1 MVDGHVRFLRCAPT
15 VATSVT
21 RSSSTRDGVRS
32 GRTAG
37 TRPHPATGTGPQATE
52 RPVGTDTAV
61 SPDARD
67 SVDRSTGR
75 H

>member
-1 MVDGHVRFLRCAPT
+1 VVDGHVRFLRCGAT
-15 VATSVT
+15 VAKSVA
-21 RSSSTRDGVRS
+21 RASSARDGARS

-37 TRPHPATGTGPQATE
+37 TRPHRTTDTGPQATE
-52 RPVGTDTAV
+52 RPVGTDTVV

-67 SVDRSTGR
+67 SVDRNTGR

>member
-1 MVDGHVRFLRCAPT
+1 MRFLRCGPT
-15 VATSVT
+15 VATSVA

-32 GRTAG
+32 RRTAG
-37 TRPHPATGTGPQATE
+37 TCPHRTTGTGPQATE
-52 RPVGTDTAV
+52 RPVGPDTAV

-67 SVDRSTGR
+67 SMDRGTGR